1 MALGK
6 WKTQEKKESKMNTE
20 NDQNGTPEGASVGVH
35 LRMSG
40 VLARSRRAPAERTAS
55 KARKTV
61 S

>member
-1 MALGK
+1 MALSERK
-6 WKTQEKKESKMNTE
+6 AEQQQEDKVNTE
-20 NDQNGTPEGASVGVH
+20 YDQNGTPKRASVGVH

-55 KARKTV
+55 KARKIF